1 MFELKKIISSF
12 LMIPGIFIIFL
23 MLTGLYGF
31 RKKILV
37 LKLNLLA
44 GIILYCLSISFITS
58 NLVGFIEKKNIY
70 NGKPQ
75 VDAIILLGGG
85 IMEGVPDISGT
96 SIPSSDMTVRIVDA
110 VRLYKKYKL
119 PIVVSGGNVS
129 GKVKEAAVVGRFLI
143 DLGVKQK
150 DIILEDLSM
159 DTVENALNV
168 KDIFKKKGYKKGL
181 LVTSAYHIRRSEFL
195 FKKTGL
201 DVYPHSCGISSN
213 EEVLPDLYAF
223 LPNAGDLG
231 KTGIIMKETMG
242 IIFYYIKYEILQLKI

>member
-1 MFELKKIISSF
+1 
-12 LMIPGIFIIFL
+12 
-23 MLTGLYGF
+23 
-31 RKKILV
+31 
-37 LKLNLLA
+37 
-44 GIILYCLSISFITS
+44 
-58 NLVGFIEKKNIY
+58 
-70 NGKPQ
+70 
-75 VDAIILLGGG
+75 
-85 IMEGVPDISGT
+85 MEGVPDISGT

-119 PIVVSGGNVS
+119 PIIVSGGSVP
-129 GKVKEAAVVGRFLI
+129 GKVKEAVVVGRFLN

-201 DVYPHSCGISSN
+201 DVYP
-213 EEVLPDLYAF
+213 AF
-223 LPNAGDLG
+223 MRD
-231 KTGIIMKETMG
+231 II
-242 IIFYYIKYEILQLKI
+242 